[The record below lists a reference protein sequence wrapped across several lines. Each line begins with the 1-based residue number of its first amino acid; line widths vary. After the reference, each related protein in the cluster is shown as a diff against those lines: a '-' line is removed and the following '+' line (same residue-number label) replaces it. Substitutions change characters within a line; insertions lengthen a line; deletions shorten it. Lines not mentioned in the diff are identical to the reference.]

1 MPSWLTAAKAYRDRA
16 EQCRRIADDVAS
28 LEIRM
33 HYLEIADQYI
43 ALAEAEES
51 LAMIPQWETPI
62 VGARH
67 RGEAPMLAVRGW
79 RGGAKASST
88 RRLYSAASTSRP
100 KNPP

>member
-1 MPSWLTAAKAYRDRA
+1 MPSSLTAAKAYRDRA

-33 HYLEIADQYI
+33 HYLAIADHYI

-67 RGEAPMLAVRGW
+67 DGPR
-79 RGGAKASST
+79 
-88 RRLYSAASTSRP
+88 
-100 KNPP
+100 